1 MRVHNGEYLGFGA
14 LGLCLLEEGVYTV
27 LYSGLSAYVASCL
40 GSRVHGALNV
50 GFGLRFGVVGFR
62 VLFFGLRVAGNKPK
76 G

>member
-1 MRVHNGEYLGFGA
+1 MCVYNGEYLGFGA

-50 GFGLRFGVVGFR
+50 GFGVEVWGFW
-62 VLFFGLRVAGNKPK
+62 VSSFVLRVEGCRE
-76 G
+76 